1 MTYKFEKKS
10 QNKLGKSSFLSYF
23 CLILRPSFKSVIF
36 FLFISL
42 TLINFGGCCS
52 YSFTGASI
60 PAHLHT
66 VAIPFSDDRSGSG
79 EPDLKE
85 LFTRQ
90 LTQKFIDD
98 NSLGVTERTKAD
110 AVLET
115 TITSL
120 VSAPA
125 IVTSGESIQ
134 TWRVTLTVQ
143 VVYRDLVKRKTIY
156 EKSFS
161 NYGDYESSSSL
172 TERQSAIQTAID
184 RITDDILLETVS
196 GW

>member
-1 MTYKFEKKS
+1 M
-10 QNKLGKSSFLSYF
+10 
-23 CLILRPSFKSVIF
+23 
-36 FLFISL
+36 
-42 TLINFGGCCS
+42 
-52 YSFTGASI
+52 YSFTGASV
-60 PAHLHT
+60 PEHLHT
-66 VAIPFSDDRSGSG
+66 IAIPFSDDRSGSG
-79 EPDLKE
+79 EPGLRE
-85 LFTRQ
+85 LFTQQ

-98 NSLGVTERTKAD
+98 NTLGVSERTKAD

-120 VSAPA
+120 ISAPA
-125 IVTSGESIQ
+125 IVTSGEQIQ
-134 TWRVTLTVQ
+134 TWRLTLIVQ

-161 NYGDYESSSSL
+161 NYGDYESTSSI
-172 TERQSAIQTAID
+172 TERTAAIEVAVD

>member
-1 MTYKFEKKS
+1 MYLKKLENTPILS
-10 QNKLGKSSFLSYF
+10 FYRLTLRHQGKVF
-23 CLILRPSFKSVIF
+23 IF

-60 PAHLHT
+60 PEHLHT
-66 VAIPFSDDRSGSG
+66 IAIPFSDDRSGSG
-79 EPDLKE
+79 EPNLKE
-85 LFTRQ
+85 LFTQQ

-125 IVTSGESIQ
+125 IVTSGENIQ

-172 TERQSAIQTAID
+172 TERQSAIETAID